1 MEELKKKSCTPC
13 DGGIVPLV
21 REEFAPY
28 LDQVKFWTVIED
40 DTKLMREFTFKDF
53 KAALDFVNAAGEIAE
68 DEGHHPNIYLH
79 GWNKVKVTLYTHAI
93 KGLSENDFI
102 LAAKIDAIECGAQG

>member
-1 MEELKKKSCTPC
+1 MDDLKKKRCVPC
-13 DGGIVPLV
+13 ESGSVPMS
-21 REEFAPY
+21 RQEFAKY
-28 LDQVKFWTVIED
+28 LDQVKDWTVIDE

-53 KAALDFVNAAGEIAE
+53 KTALDFVNLAGEIAE

-79 GWNKVKVTLYTHAI
+79 SWNKVKVTVYTHSI

-102 LAAKIDAIECGAQG
+102 LAAKINAIECG